1 MEVKIN
7 ATSDNKLLERKEIE
21 AEVSFAG
28 PTPKKHDLREAVAHK
43 IGANPELV
51 VLREV
56 KNEYGRKTVKVSAHA
71 YTDMKTLKKV
81 EPEHLQ
87 KRMGLVEEKKPAAKE
102 AEKPAE
108 EKK

>member
-7 ATSDNKLLERKEIE
+7 ATSDNKLLERKEVE

-28 PTPKKHDLREAVAHK
+28 PTPKKHDIKEAIAHK

-56 KNEYGRKTVKVSAHA
+56 GNEYGRKTVKVSAHV
-71 YTDMKTLKKV
+71 YTDMDKLKKV

-87 KRMGLVEEKKPAAKE
+87 KRMGMVEEKKPE